1 MSVLDLGDFDN
12 GMMDKEVED
21 LCLLRNVFERRVM
34 SALVMNPGIDVK
46 NLGKDT
52 GVRSKYI
59 DLSQTSEGDYN
70 LFALHLNQFGYDGLI
85 IDNVDKIPHNADRED
100 WECFVRYALKREN
113 EYPILPSG
121 ESINFGEMHIAARA
135 AEYPEYLKGKSL
147 QMMVIGA

>member
-34 SALVMNPGIDVK
+34 SALVINPGIDVK
-46 NLGKDT
+46 NLGKDM

-59 DLSQTSEGDYN
+59 DLSQTSKGDYN

-85 IDNVDKIPHNADRED
+85 IDNVDKIPRNADRED
-100 WECFVRYALKREN
+100 WEYFVRYALKREN

-135 AEYPEYLKGKSL
+135 SEYPEYLKG
-147 QMMVIGA
+147 